1 MLSSPGHSGTLDAQL
16 SAHGVGGAVLEAC
29 SLACRTKSYFVLLV
43 GTWGPETKRH
53 VQSPLPRLC
62 CQRGIR
68 VACSC
73 APRLTSLSASPA
85 AFSAWLGLRCRVH
98 TWSPPR
104 FLQGCAG
111 TFWDKVP
118 SVCEQSTVG
127 GVGGPGPG
135 PPPAPHLSGNRA
147 PGPGAFLCFWWIV
160 ALFPKFAFPF

>member
-1 MLSSPGHSGTLDAQL
+1 M
-16 SAHGVGGAVLEAC
+16 
-29 SLACRTKSYFVLLV
+29 SL
-43 GTWGPETKRH
+43 P
-53 VQSPLPRLC
+53 
-62 CQRGIR
+62 CQRLSVSMRWGRCTEAGPGPIFHIHPSR
-68 VACSC
+68 PPSSEKESGVWGQPLVACM
-73 APRLTSLSASPA
+73 ATRLTSLSASPA

-98 TWSPPR
+98 TCSPPR